1 MTNQMLREIRKAM
14 HTACLNGKM
23 STRVSV
29 ETTFELETMLEE
41 GTQVDD
47 WRLEDGCVV
56 ITSNGYTFT
65 L

>member
-1 MTNQMLREIRKAM
+1 MTNQMFREIRKAM

-23 STRVSV
+23 STRVSL
-29 ETTFELETMLEE
+29 ETTFALEDMLEE

-47 WRLEDGCVV
+47 WRIEDGCVV

>member
-1 MTNQMLREIRKAM
+1 MTNQMFREIRKAM
-14 HTACLNGKM
+14 HTACLNGRM
-23 STRVSV
+23 SARVSI

-56 ITSNGYTFT
+56 ITSNGNTFT